1 MLDLTSDRSDK
12 HGGDLADECAD
23 VFFYYGRALL
33 AIAKTEDN
41 FVGEKVEQADQQQQ
55 ESDSDDDDDDDDD
68 GAAADNDGRINHYS
82 LLGIISLRRGGGSR
96 TDPT

>member
-1 MLDLTSDRSDK
+1 M
-12 HGGDLADECAD
+12 
-23 VFFYYGRALL
+23 FFYYGRALL

-68 GAAADNDGRINHYS
+68 DDGAAADNDGEQPRCITAYFDVI
-82 LLGIISLRRGGGSR
+82 LI
-96 TDPT
+96 